1 MQSEPWGWM
10 ASDRSDPWANFNDP
24 WVLSDVMSSTKEV
37 LFPHQS
43 GSCQG
48 QSGSTLLNIWKW

>member
-1 MQSEPWGWM
+1 M
-10 ASDRSDPWANFNDP
+10 ASDRSDPWTYFNDP

-48 QSGSTLLNIWKW
+48 QSGSTLLNI